1 MRTRADG
8 SIMEGEEQIRSRMIF
23 AIVSFGSSS
32 AVRPEEDEVFVVVV
46 VAAVFVARH
55 FRRYAKTLCR
65 RCEVSR
71 RVVVLS

>member
-32 AVRPEEDEVFVVVV
+32 AVRPEEDEVFVVV
-46 VAAVFVARH
+46 AAVFVARH